1 MAVGYYDDTIYLIGG
16 RRNAAPVRDT
26 YEFVPPNPPSFVYNN
41 NALPNTE
48 IGAYGGYYAQIGDI
62 LYMKR
67 WDTNTIHTYNLRT
80 NAFSTD
86 GITLEASCNG
96 DTGGCGACLAS
107 YADILF
113 VVGGSHQS
121 TPGGTESWLKT
132 VLMLNVSSNAWDSAP
147 QLSTA
152 REDLSCVVDPQNGR
166 LFAIGGYNDISSW
179 LSSIERF
186 QINLDDINANSWQ
199 SNGNLKSPLSYSTS
213 VVYKSVVYVIG
224 GSYKDGVWKYRDEV
238 QTIDTETPYA
248 VSELSERLSYQI
260 SDAAAIVFNDVLYAF
275 GGYGTSG
282 EVNTFMKYE
291 FTSSNPT
298 SYPTKPP
305 SSNPISPT
313 SNPTKPPSET
323 PTTRSPSSAP
333 TKPPTES
340 PSANPS
346 SAPTKAPS
354 SDPSSNPTKHP
365 SLAPTKPPTD
375 APTTTSPSVYPST
388 DPTYNPSSNPTLFPT
403 NPPTEP
409 PSVFPSAHPTDN
421 PSSNP
426 TYFNP
431 SSTKPPTNPPSIHP
445 SSTPTGLPS
454 LYPSTH
460 PTHDPSSNPVSGP
473 TKPPSRSPSSHPS
486 LTPTGSPSLYPSTH
500 PTKNPSLNPTLTPS
514 KPPTT
519 ESPSSQPTD
528 NPSLTPTI
536 SPTGNPF
543 TALHAIPSLSA
554 TTRSNREGERR
565 DATITTSL
573 PPMAVNMNKKQADN
587 VLFVGVVAATATVLV
602 IIIIY
607 GLRRNKAKRK
617 TQVIEQTIAN
627 ETADSEAQHEDT
639 PGENNV
645 DLVKSWLTA
654 TVGLPQYHA
663 TFIENGYSSLDVV
676 SNIATKEDLSDIGI
690 KIKGHQTQLL
700 AHIQKLKD

>member
-298 SYPTKPP
+298 SYPT
-305 SSNPISPT
+305 
-313 SNPTKPPSET
+313 
-323 PTTRSPSSAP
+323 
-333 TKPPTES
+333 
-340 PSANPS
+340 
-346 SAPTKAPS
+346 
-354 SDPSSNPTKHP
+354 
-365 SLAPTKPPTD
+365 
-375 APTTTSPSVYPST
+375 
-388 DPTYNPSSNPTLFPT
+388 
-403 NPPTEP
+403 
-409 PSVFPSAHPTDN
+409 
-421 PSSNP
+421 
-426 TYFNP
+426 
-431 SSTKPPTNPPSIHP
+431 
-445 SSTPTGLPS
+445 
-454 LYPSTH
+454 
-460 PTHDPSSNPVSGP
+460 
-473 TKPPSRSPSSHPS
+473 
-486 LTPTGSPSLYPSTH
+486 
-500 PTKNPSLNPTLTPS
+500 
-514 KPPTT
+514 
-519 ESPSSQPTD
+519 D

-573 PPMAVNMNKKQADN
+573 PPMAVNMNKTPAHN
-587 VLFVGVVAATATVLV
+587 VLFVGVVAATSTVLV

-627 ETADSEAQHEDT
+627 ETAD
-639 PGENNV
+639 
-645 DLVKSWLTA
+645 
-654 TVGLPQYHA
+654 
-663 TFIENGYSSLDVV
+663 
-676 SNIATKEDLSDIGI
+676 
-690 KIKGHQTQLL
+690 
-700 AHIQKLKD
+700 